1 MNQDFPL
8 TFVCNNNKNPTN
20 SQYVSPQNL
29 NSNSSQNAPH
39 QINFNN
45 QFGGLPSNNNLN
57 FNNNNNNNNNIQKN
71 PFASINNNKKFAMK
85 KAEES
90 HNNNI
95 ENNQNDKGSQQ
106 IIGNEENK
114 NKLFESKLSFSG
126 EPKKNKEIVEDSNL
140 NKNIINSNDN
150 NFNNA
155 NANKA
160 NIQNPFHNPFQNQN
174 PIQMSLKLSKYQSCP
189 EGTVKKSK
197 HKRNDSELL
206 NPKKEV
212 GERQDFS
219 YNTRLGYNLTDL
231 SYQNNRLE

>member
-1 MNQDFPL
+1 MNPDFQL
-8 TFVCNNNKNPTN
+8 TFVCNNNKNPAN
-20 SQYVSPQNL
+20 IQYDSPQNL

-39 QINFNN
+39 QNNFNN
-45 QFGGLPSNNNLN
+45 QLGGLPSNNNLN
-57 FNNNNNNNNNIQKN
+57 FNNNNNIQKN
-71 PFASINNNKKFAMK
+71 PFASINNNKLFAKK

-90 HNNNI
+90 PNNNI
-95 ENNQNDKGSQQ
+95 ENNQNGKGSQQ

-114 NKLFESKLSFSG
+114 KKLFESKLSFSG
-126 EPKKNKEIVEDSNL
+126 EPKNNKEIVEDSNL
-140 NKNIINSNDN
+140 NKNKINSNDN
-150 NFNNA
+150 NFN

-160 NIQNPFHNPFQNQN
+160 NIQNPFHNPFQN
-174 PIQMSLKLSKYQSCP
+174 PIQISLKINKYQSSP
-189 EGTVKKSK
+189 GITAKKSK
-197 HKRNDSELL
+197 HKLKDSELL

>member
-8 TFVCNNNKNPTN
+8 TFICNNNKNPAN

-39 QINFNN
+39 QNIFNN
-45 QFGGLPSNNNLN
+45 QFGGLPSNNNNLN
-57 FNNNNNNNNNIQKN
+57 FNNNNNIQKN

-90 HNNNI
+90 PNNNI

-150 NFNNA
+150 NLNY
-155 NANKA
+155 ANKA

-197 HKRNDSELL
+197 NKKNDSELL

>member
-8 TFVCNNNKNPTN
+8 TFVCNNNKNPAN

-39 QINFNN
+39 QNNFNN
-45 QFGGLPSNNNLN
+45 QLGGLPSNNNLN
-57 FNNNNNNNNNIQKN
+57 FNNNNNNNIQKN

-90 HNNNI
+90 PNNNI

-126 EPKKNKEIVEDSNL
+126 EPKNNKEIVEDSNL
-140 NKNIINSNDN
+140 NKNKINSNDN

-155 NANKA
+155 NKA
-160 NIQNPFHNPFQNQN
+160 NIQNPFQNQN

-197 HKRNDSELL
+197 HKKNDSELL